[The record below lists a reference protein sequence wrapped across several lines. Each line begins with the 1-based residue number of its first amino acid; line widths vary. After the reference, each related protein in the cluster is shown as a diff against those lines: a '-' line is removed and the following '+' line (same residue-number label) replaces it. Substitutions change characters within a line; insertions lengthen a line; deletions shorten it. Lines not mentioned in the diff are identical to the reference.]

1 MPFRERCDQLAPRS
15 AMWRGSEG
23 LEMRTALSIG
33 FVAVLAACAGAS
45 PRPQGGEALQGRW
58 QGFLSHN
65 GIREPVSVELAEDG
79 SVWDGRLS
87 THDNS
92 MTLDSVRV
100 SGNNVHFEVP
110 GEGVFDGAAA
120 GDTIAGSVSGPV
132 SGSFS
137 LKRTDEDWTP
147 YPFGP

>member
-1 MPFRERCDQLAPRS
+1 
-15 AMWRGSEG
+15 
-23 LEMRTALSIG
+23 MRTAFSIG
-33 FVAVLAACAGAS
+33 FVAVLAACAGVS
-45 PRPQGGEALQGRW
+45 PRPHGEEALQGRW
-58 QGFLSHN
+58 QGSFQHD
-65 GIREPVSVELAEDG
+65 GIREPVSVELGEES

-87 THDNS
+87 TRDNS
-92 MTLDSVRV
+92 LTLERVRV

-110 GEGVFDGAAA
+110 GEGIFDGAAA
-120 GDTIAGSVSGPV
+120 GDTMAGSVSGPV